1 MQATMLALI
10 GRFGYAALA
19 ALVFL
24 ENVFP
29 PIPSEVILPAAGF
42 FASIGTMTLPGAI
55 VAATVG
61 SLVGAYALFGVG
73 RLLSEERLRRL
84 MGSRPMRTLGFREDD
99 VQTAVGWFRNHGAIT
114 VLVCRCVPIVR
125 SLISIPAGTSG
136 MGIGKFSLYTVLG
149 SLVWNAVLCSV
160 GYFAGSAWSQAAAN
174 ASNAINSA
182 TVVVIAAALVAAG
195 AWVVVRVVPSIK
207 AAVRSEGER

>member
-10 GRFGYAALA
+10 SRFGYLALA

-42 FASIGTMTLPGAI
+42 LASVGTMTLPGAI

-73 RLLSEERLRRL
+73 RVLSEERLRRL
-84 MGSRPMRTLGFREDD
+84 LASKPLHALGFREDD

-136 MGIGKFSLYTVLG
+136 MRLGKFSLYTVLG
-149 SLVWNAVLCSV
+149 SLVWNAVLCSL
-160 GYFAGSAWSQAAAN
+160 GYFAGSAWSQAAAS
-174 ASNAINSA
+174 ASGAIDAA
-182 TVVVIAAALVAAG
+182 TLVVIAAAVVAAG
-195 AWVVVRVVPSIK
+195 TWVVVRIVPSIK
-207 AAVRSEGER
+207 AAVRSESER

>member
-61 SLVGAYALFGVG
+61 SLLGAYALFGVG

-84 MGSRPMRTLGFREDD
+84 MGSRPMHALGFR
-99 VQTAVGWFRNHGAIT
+99 
-114 VLVCRCVPIVR
+114 
-125 SLISIPAGTSG
+125 
-136 MGIGKFSLYTVLG
+136 
-149 SLVWNAVLCSV
+149 
-160 GYFAGSAWSQAAAN
+160 
-174 ASNAINSA
+174 
-182 TVVVIAAALVAAG
+182 
-195 AWVVVRVVPSIK
+195 
-207 AAVRSEGER
+207 